1 MYVGVWDQKRS
12 DKNLKLTSEWFAH
25 KTAHFV
31 EIDTKTLFIDIVS
44 ESIPCNSN
52 DSCGFIPFRI
62 LTNWNSMCGLNE
74 VKKQSVSA
82 GNWNAVF
89 FFCIFELRVCT
100 VLRLL
105 VCFFTAVY
113 WNVSENMRF
122 YAIRLVESEVF
133 CQYGFCHLTYW
144 RETSP
149 FNAHETNC
157 LSFSFYVCATQ
168 IVAGACKINE
178 LHFIATS
185 IQFG

>member
-1 MYVGVWDQKRS
+1 M
-12 DKNLKLTSEWFAH
+12 KLTSEWFAH

-89 FFCIFELRVCT
+89 FFVYLSCVFVRYFAYWFAFSLPCT
-100 VLRLL
+100 EMWAKIWD
-105 VCFFTAVY
+105 F
-113 WNVSENMRF
+113 MRF
-122 YAIRLVESEVF
+122 DWLNQKSSASTGSATLRIGAKRVRSMRTKRTVYRFRFTYAPLK
-133 CQYGFCHLTYW
+133 L
-144 RETSP
+144 
-149 FNAHETNC
+149 
-157 LSFSFYVCATQ
+157 
-168 IVAGACKINE
+168 
-178 LHFIATS
+178 
-185 IQFG
+185 

>member
-1 MYVGVWDQKRS
+1 M
-12 DKNLKLTSEWFAH
+12 KLTSEWFAH

-89 FFCIFELRVCT
+89 FFLYIWAACLYGTSPTGLLFHCRVLKCERKYEILCDSIGWIRSLLPVRVLPPYVLARNESVQCARNELSIVF
-100 VLRLL
+100 VLR
-105 VCFFTAVY
+105 
-113 WNVSENMRF
+113 M
-122 YAIRLVESEVF
+122 
-133 CQYGFCHLTYW
+133 CH
-144 RETSP
+144 S
-149 FNAHETNC
+149 NC
-157 LSFSFYVCATQ
+157 SRCM
-168 IVAGACKINE
+168 
-178 LHFIATS
+178 
-185 IQFG
+185 